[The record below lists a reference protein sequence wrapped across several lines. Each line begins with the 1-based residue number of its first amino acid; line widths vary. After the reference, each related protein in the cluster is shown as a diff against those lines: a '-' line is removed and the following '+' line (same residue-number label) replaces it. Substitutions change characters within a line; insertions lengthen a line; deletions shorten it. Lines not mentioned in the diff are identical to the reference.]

1 MPTPPHQPTR
11 PLPFGQTK
19 KPALGPVFR
28 TPAAPSPVAARPRR
42 ADLVTVSRHRP
53 ERQHQ
58 GRAPQPA
65 GTRRSA
71 AKRPGPAPLP
81 LPLPAGQR
89 PPPLTI
95 SSTYRS
101 RSPPH
106 TPSPPSYPGVNHE
119 TTPLPGT
126 SAIPSGPPGSAGT
139 GPVVAR
145 RRRPALITGPGPARV
160 LALVQFLSSSCLPAP
175 ALAGTLL
182 AGAVSSWRARLLAY
196 PGVSQL
202 VGSLLVLWWVGARR
216 PLCSVSASWE
226 NTMIS

>member
-101 RSPPH
+101 RSPPP

-160 LALVQFLSSSCLPAP
+160 LAPVQFLSSSCLPARACRNSACRGRV
-175 ALAGTLL
+175 ALARAAAGLPRGKPACWFL
-182 AGAVSSWRARLLAY
+182 AGA
-196 PGVSQL
+196 L
-202 VGSLLVLWWVGARR
+202 VGGGAPASLQCLCIVGKYYD
-216 PLCSVSASWE
+216 
-226 NTMIS
+226 

>member
-89 PPPLTI
+89 PPPAHHL
-95 SSTYRS
+95 
-101 RSPPH
+101 H
-106 TPSPPSYPGVNHE
+106 Q
-119 TTPLPGT
+119 LP
-126 SAIPSGPPGSAGT
+126 
-139 GPVVAR
+139 
-145 RRRPALITGPGPARV
+145 
-160 LALVQFLSSSCLPAP
+160 P
-175 ALAGTLL
+175 ALAAPHTLASVLPGGKPRNHPPARNLCYPLWPAGFRWYGPSRSTAKTSRPDHRPRASPLLVYVPVNGAGPCACRNSACRCRVVLASAVAGLPRGKPACWFL
-182 AGAVSSWRARLLAY
+182 AGA
-196 PGVSQL
+196 L
-202 VGSLLVLWWVGARR
+202 VGGGAPASLQCLCIVGKYYD
-216 PLCSVSASWE
+216 
-226 NTMIS
+226 

>member
-95 SSTYRS
+95 SSNYRS

-119 TTPLPGT
+119 TTPPARNLCYPLWPAGFRWYGPSRSAAKT
-126 SAIPSGPPGSAGT
+126 SRPDHRPRASPSTGSSAVPLFVLSAG
-139 GPVVAR
+139 PCACRNSACRCRV
-145 RRRPALITGPGPARV
+145 V
-160 LALVQFLSSSCLPAP
+160 LASAVAGLPRGKP
-175 ALAGTLL
+175 ACWFL
-182 AGAVSSWRARLLAY
+182 AGAR
-196 PGVSQL
+196 
-202 VGSLLVLWWVGARR
+202 VGGGA
-216 PLCSVSASWE
+216 PAS
-226 NTMIS
+226 